1 MKFLYVTLLFLNMF
15 HQAALASTEEEKV
28 TQQAL
33 MQVQIDRIKNVSGQ
47 LHYQLF
53 ACPND
58 DKHGWNELTLLS
70 QGQVAITDNTVDL
83 PLAAVASSE
92 VIFRAY
98 QDLNNNGQLDY
109 ASNGVPKE
117 PTAFANNPNLM
128 LGMPKPLDACV
139 NWQNNRTVKVKMNN
153 KRQRRKRG

>member
-1 MKFLYVTLLFLNMF
+1 MF
-15 HQAALASTEEEKV
+15 HQATLASTEEEKV
-28 TQQAL
+28 TEQAL
-33 MQVQIDRIKNVSGQ
+33 MQVQIDRIKETSGQ

-53 ACPND
+53 ACPNN
-58 DKHGWNELTLLS
+58 DKQGWSELTLLS
-70 QGQVAITDNTVDL
+70 QGQMAITADTLDL
-83 PLAAVASSE
+83 PLATPASSR

-139 NWQNNRTVKVKMNN
+139 NWQNTNTVKVKMNN
-153 KRQRRKRG
+153 KRKRRKRG